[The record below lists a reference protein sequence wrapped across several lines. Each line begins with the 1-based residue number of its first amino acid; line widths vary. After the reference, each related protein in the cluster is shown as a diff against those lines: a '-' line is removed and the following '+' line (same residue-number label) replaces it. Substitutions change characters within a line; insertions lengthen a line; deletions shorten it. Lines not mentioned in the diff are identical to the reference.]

1 MNNTTAAHAVILDS
15 FVSNDGHAAYRPY
28 CNTCAWQGDSWHHED
43 TEPDAFELALAE
55 ANEHGLS
62 FA

>member
-1 MNNTTAAHAVILDS
+1 
-15 FVSNDGHAAYRPY
+15 VSNDGHAAYRPY